1 MALQT
6 RHEGNIYAT
15 SMVRLCD
22 LPAPWFPSYKLE
34 IAPCI
39 GYILEIAPCIGYI
52 LEIQNIFVLLNKSF
66 MLKFTVYKY
75 YQKIEEKWVC
85 NNLCDRNNLKNWRGS
100 TQTEIYFQ

>member
-52 LEIQNIFVLLNKSF
+52 LEIAPCIGYILEIQNIFVLLNKSF

-75 YQKIEEKWVC
+75 Y
-85 NNLCDRNNLKNWRGS
+85 
-100 TQTEIYFQ
+100 